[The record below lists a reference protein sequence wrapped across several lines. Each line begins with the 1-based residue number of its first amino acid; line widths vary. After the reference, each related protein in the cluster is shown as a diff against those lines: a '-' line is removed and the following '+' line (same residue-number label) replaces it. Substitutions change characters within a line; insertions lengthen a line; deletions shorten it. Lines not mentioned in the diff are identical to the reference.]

1 MPGSSI
7 LGPDARLSDLP
18 PCETPVSAEFNWW
31 LLIVGLIAGGAL
43 TWLVLADSTRR
54 EREIGEEELAAEAA
68 WIARSLQLPAVDGE
82 VARDVLRAH
91 HRYLG
96 FPPPDTLVD
105 PDELALADAPVV
117 VSTVGDSATAMMS
130 IDPAAPDVEHPATAR
145 AADDERALRADP
157 PAPGDVPPGPGAPP
171 GPDATA

>member
-1 MPGSSI
+1 M
-7 LGPDARLSDLP
+7 
-18 PCETPVSAEFNWW
+18 SAEFNWW

-54 EREIGEEELAAEAA
+54 EREVGEEELAAEAA

-91 HRYLG
+91 RRYLG

-105 PDELALADAPVV
+105 PDELALSDAPVV
-117 VSTVGDSATAMMS
+117 IST
-130 IDPAAPDVEHPATAR
+130 APDVPATAGHD
-145 AADDERALRADP
+145 AASASTPDDEPALRAGP

-171 GPDATA
+171 GPDGSA